1 MKSLLM
7 LIGVIGLAAG
17 LLFVGQG
24 SGFVRWPAR
33 SFMINE
39 ARWIYYG
46 GGIALAG
53 LLLIVFVRR

>member
-7 LIGVIGLAAG
+7 LIGIIALATG

-24 SGFVRWPAR
+24 SGYIRWPTR

-39 ARWIYYG
+39 VRWIYYG
-46 GGIALAG
+46 GGIALVG
-53 LLLIVFVRR
+53 LLLIVFARR